1 MKTLEERL
9 AQVEARLARIE
20 QLLPAMP
27 AARRTDAPVQAGA
40 AELAAEL
47 RDRLAQPSAAAPS
60 VARKMVDPDFGSA
73 SPRASHVH
81 AASLSVT
88 QILGWTGASA
98 LVLAVAYL
106 IRLALD
112 AGWLT
117 PERQLGLAVLSGFA
131 LIGAGLR
138 LRAADR
144 QYASLLPAGGLV
156 VLFLSVYGAHLY
168 YHFIGAPFAA
178 GAVILTCLAALWLG
192 RLFESELYGLFAV
205 VGSYSAPFLLHALA
219 GSVTDL
225 VIYFSAWSVLFCL
238 HSIWIGHRRTYLL
251 AAYMA
256 LLGFHFL
263 WKQMA
268 PDEWEAAFSFQTMQF
283 AIFLGG
289 AIGFSVRH
297 RRPMSREEAVAHLP
311 LLLIF
316 YALQYWLLHRHLP
329 ALAPWIAM
337 GSAGVLLLGHLVA
350 TRILGQPLASSA
362 VLVGAYASLA
372 LFHAGYMELL
382 PEELAPWAA
391 LLLLPAVGIY
401 FLARGEVSAVGWPLR
416 VLIAL
421 IFALNY
427 QRVVTGMH
435 LDVVPMHKALA
446 LLYAAELY
454 VAYVLARRLPAL
466 ESLATPALYVGHVA
480 LMSAAVQIF
489 DGRLAVSFAWGVV
502 ALACLAL
509 AFRFSDKALGK
520 SSLLIFAA
528 SAAKVM
534 LFDLSSATPLVRI
547 GLLLILG
554 VTLYAGGW
562 MYRKVDQI
570 DARQPA
576 GAEGRGGQ

>member
-9 AQVEARLARIE
+9 ARVEARLERIE
-20 QLLPAMP
+20 RLLPAMP
-27 AARRTDAPVQAGA
+27 AASGAEADTPAEVVEPA
-40 AELAAEL
+40 AEEGKWVAQPPLAAPAPE
-47 RDRLAQPSAAAPS
+47 RKVIDPTYSAGPTYGGAT
-60 VARKMVDPDFGSA
+60 
-73 SPRASHVH
+73 
-81 AASLSVT
+81 LSVT
-88 QILGWTGASA
+88 QILGWTGATA

-117 PERQLGLAVLSGFA
+117 PVRQLELAVLSGFA
-131 LIGAGLR
+131 LIGAGLK

-156 VLFLSVYGAHLY
+156 VLFLSIYGAHLY
-168 YHFIGAPFAA
+168 YHFIGAPLAA

-205 VGSYSAPFLLHALA
+205 VGSYSAPFLLHTLA

-225 VIYFSAWSVLFCL
+225 VIYFSAWSVLFCFY
-238 HSIWIGHRRTYLL
+238 STWIGRRRTYLL

-256 LLGFHFL
+256 LLAFHFL

-268 PDEWEAAFSFQTMQF
+268 PDEWEAAFAFQAIQF

-297 RRPMSREEAVAHLP
+297 RRPMSRDEAAVHLP

-316 YALQYWLLHRHLP
+316 YALQYGLLNQHLP
-329 ALAPWIAM
+329 ALAPWVAL
-337 GSAGVLLLGHLVA
+337 GSAGVLLLGQLVA
-350 TRILGQPLASSA
+350 KKMLGQLLESSA
-362 VLVGAYASLA
+362 VLVGAYAALA

-382 PEELAPWAA
+382 PDAFAPWVA
-391 LLLLPAVGIY
+391 LLLLPALGMVFRSRDG
-401 FLARGEVSAVGWPLR
+401 AASVSWPIR
-416 VLIAL
+416 ALIAI
-421 IFALNY
+421 IFAINY

-435 LDVVPMHKALA
+435 VDKVPAHDVLA

-466 ESLATPALYVGHVA
+466 QSLATPALYVGHVA

-489 DGRLAVSFAWGVV
+489 DGRLAVSFAWGTI

-509 AFRFSDKALGK
+509 AFKISDKALGK

-554 VTLYAGGW
+554 VTLYVGGW
-562 MYRKVDQI
+562 MYRKVDLI
-570 DARQPA
+570 DAKTPA
-576 GAEGRGGQ
+576 E

>member
-1 MKTLEERL
+1 VKTLEERL
-9 AQVEARLARIE
+9 EQVEARLDRIE

-27 AARRTDAPVQAGA
+27 VTRGADADTTARAGEAAAVEPVPVS
-40 AELAAEL
+40 
-47 RDRLAQPSAAAPS
+47 RPPVAAPS
-60 VARKMVDPDFGSA
+60 PTRKMADPSYRSA
-73 SPRASHVH
+73 SH
-81 AASLSVT
+81 SLTVT
-88 QILGWTGASA
+88 QILGWTGATA

-131 LIGAGLR
+131 LIGAGLK
-138 LRAADR
+138 LRAADK

-156 VLFLSVYGAHLY
+156 VLFLSIYGAHLY
-168 YHFIGAPFAA
+168 YHFIGAPMAT

-205 VGSYSAPFLLHALA
+205 VGSYSAPFLLHTLA

-238 HSIWIGHRRTYLL
+238 YSIWIGHRRAYLL

-268 PDEWEAAFSFQTMQF
+268 PGEWQGAFAFQAIQF

-297 RRPMSREEAVAHLP
+297 QRPMSRDEALVHLP

-316 YALQYWLLHRHLP
+316 YALQYALLHQHLP
-329 ALAPWIAM
+329 ALAPWIAL
-337 GSAGVLLLGHLVA
+337 GSAGGLLLGHWVA
-350 TRILGQPLASSA
+350 TRMLGQPLESSA

-382 PEELAPWAA
+382 PDAYAPWVA
-391 LLLLPAVGIY
+391 LLLLPA
-401 FLARGEVSAVGWPLR
+401 LALTYRARGGEVSVSWPFRALIAILFAINYLR
-416 VLIAL
+416 VVGDMNIDA
-421 IFALNY
+421 
-427 QRVVTGMH
+427 
-435 LDVVPMHKALA
+435 VPGHQLLA
-446 LLYAAELY
+446 LLFAVELY
-454 VAYVLARRLPAL
+454 VAYILARRLPSL
-466 ESLATPALYVGHVA
+466 QSLATPALVVGHVA

-489 DGRLAVSFAWGVV
+489 DGELVVSFAWGAI

-509 AFRFSDKALGK
+509 AFKYGDKALGK

-547 GLLLILG
+547 GLLVILG
-554 VTLYAGGW
+554 VTLYVGGW
-562 MYRKVDQI
+562 MYRKVDLI
-570 DARQPA
+570 DEKAAA
-576 GAEGRGGQ
+576 G

>member
-9 AQVEARLARIE
+9 AQVEARLDRIE

-27 AARRTDAPVQAGA
+27 VTRDVEADTRAGVAEPAAMENGGVSRP
-40 AELAAEL
+40 
-47 RDRLAQPSAAAPS
+47 PIAAPS
-60 VARKMVDPDFGSA
+60 LTRKMADPRYGNVSA
-73 SPRASHVH
+73 S
-81 AASLSVT
+81 ASLSVT
-88 QILGWTGASA
+88 QILGWTGATA

-117 PERQLGLAVLSGFA
+117 PERQLVLAVLSGFA
-131 LIGAGLR
+131 LIGAGLK

-156 VLFLSVYGAHLY
+156 VLFLSIYGAHLY
-168 YHFIGAPFAA
+168 YHFIGAPMAA

-205 VGSYSAPFLLHALA
+205 VGSYSAPFLLHTLA

-238 HSIWIGHRRTYLL
+238 YSIWIGNRRAYLL
-251 AAYMA
+251 AAYLA
-256 LLGFHFL
+256 LLGFHYL
-263 WKQMA
+263 WQRMA
-268 PDEWEAAFSFQTMQF
+268 PDEWEAAFAFQAIQF
-283 AIFLGG
+283 VIFLGG
-289 AIGFSVRH
+289 AMAFSVRH
-297 RRPMSREEAVAHLP
+297 QRPMSREDATVHLP

-316 YALQYWLLHRHLP
+316 YALQYGLLNQHLP
-329 ALAPWIAM
+329 ALAPWIAL
-337 GSAGVLLLGHLVA
+337 GSAGVLLLGHLTA
-350 TRILGQPLASSA
+350 KRTLGQPLESSA

-382 PEELAPWAA
+382 PDAFAPWVA
-391 LLLLPAVGIY
+391 LLLLPALG
-401 FLARGEVSAVGWPLR
+401 LAFRSGGVASVLWPIR
-416 VLIAL
+416 VLIA
-421 IFALNY
+421 IVFAINY
-427 QRVVTGMH
+427 VRVTVGMNVNAVPLH
-435 LDVVPMHKALA
+435 DVLA

-454 VAYVLARRLPAL
+454 VAYVLARHLPAL
-466 ESLATPALYVGHVA
+466 DSLATPALYVGHVA

-489 DGRLAVSFAWGVV
+489 DGQLAVSFAWGAI

-509 AFRFSDKALGK
+509 AFKTRDKALGK

-547 GLLLILG
+547 GLLVILG
-554 VTLYAGGW
+554 VTLYVGGW
-562 MYRKVDQI
+562 MYRKVDLI
-570 DARQPA
+570 DTKPA
-576 GAEGRGGQ
+576 AG